1 MVRFPPTYGDF
12 GDGRYHWLY
21 NISLFCFLPPGRWR
35 PWSCSTRRGQQST
48 RWQGPKGRER
58 PWKSLG
64 LDACRHALP
73 MNRVNE
79 IVSTCTHTCVV
90 NAKPMNDMVPGQSV
104 FESDGFRTQYTPPRV
119 CNWNWRSLVCGVA
132 WHFFFGSKPLPS
144 LHLHHPI
151 LRTNFCPTS
160 LPWHSGKECGA
171 RSRAT
176 ISTSFTYLGVKYVTS
191 HCTLVSR
198 PLSLVIILRGQSF
211 GDLQHVLLHAF
222 VSQCLLHT
230 VLVHSLTASSF
241 NWTSNR
247 SYVSYLFL
255 GYWLY
260 LASGNMSCFRLC
272 FTGSAPHLVL
282 S

>member
-21 NISLFCFLPPGRWR
+21 NISLFCFLSPGRWR

-132 WHFFFGSKPLPS
+132 WHFFFWVK
-144 LHLHHPI
+144 
-151 LRTNFCPTS
+151 TTS
-160 LPWHSGKECGA
+160 QFA
-171 RSRAT
+171 
-176 ISTSFTYLGVKYVTS
+176 STSSYTTDEFLSNIVALALREGVWSAQPCDNFYILHVPWREIR

-241 NWTSNR
+241 NWTWNR
-247 SYVSYLFL
+247 SHVSYLFL
-255 GYWLY
+255 GYWLH
-260 LASGNMSCFRLC
+260 LASGNLSCFRLC